1 MYVILFAEGTSK
13 LKEGLPVKC
22 QVACSCAISRL
33 EEVFK
38 QLQEG
43 EITIVDLQKIKDKSE
58 QMKRLCEAASADQ
71 KKDEPERRGGEMSYD
86 AMLEAVKQRIEEF
99 EKFKQHK
106 DYLLSLCQKI
116 QPPLIGKVSSV

>member
-1 MYVILFAEGTSK
+1 MYVILFSEGTSK
-13 LKEGLPVKC
+13 LKEGLPEKC

-71 KKDEPERRGGEMSYD
+71 KKDKRREGEMSYD
-86 AMLEAVKQRIEEF
+86 AMFEAVKQRIEEF

-106 DYLLSLCQKI
+106 GYLLSLCQKI
-116 QPPLIGKVSSV
+116 QPPLRGKVSSA